1 MTKMSDLSIEL
12 EDLPIASITK
22 YLEKAIKIAEEVMVD
37 YDKQFQLQKAIFYI
51 NIELA
56 KINEIHAF
64 NAHAIERAKSELWE
78 KEREN
83 YSTNRSAAEWINKKL
98 QEPIALHQLNQA
110 LIEKKITPML
120 DALIR
125 IASAIKDERINQ
137 MSQAKITWSFSS
149 KEWYEQAWIWV

>member
-1 MTKMSDLSIEL
+1 MDVQIQQ
-12 EDLPIASITK
+12 LPLDQITK
-22 YLEKAIKIAEEVMVD
+22 YIEKAIKIAEEVMVD

-83 YSTNRSAAEWINKKL
+83 YSTNRSAAE
-98 QEPIALHQLNQA
+98 
-110 LIEKKITPML
+110 
-120 DALIR
+120 
-125 IASAIKDERINQ
+125 
-137 MSQAKITWSFSS
+137 
-149 KEWYEQAWIWV
+149 